1 MRAPIP
7 SFKKELAAFRARPE
21 RPCGKAVEGLLD
33 RWLKHGQSEESWR
46 TIRQYIPALSA
57 EDLIT
62 QVLKAR
68 WSAAG
73 SVARVFGT
81 PGAQGFNAEW
91 AEFLPTLKK
100 RLNRKLSSSPLPLA
114 VEVAV
119 ALELAAAEVRMIH
132 NHYFGHSNQVD
143 LKQRQRSNEAKAR
156 DAFQDLM
163 GEFFQKRNAREL
175 RLHKVVAVLSKIA
188 IPGKTVD
195 PESIA
200 RRQSRR
206 RKKT

>member
-73 SVARVFGT
+73 QL
-81 PGAQGFNAEW
+81 PGYSAHRA
-91 AEFLPTLKK
+91 LKVST
-100 RLNRKLSSSPLPLA
+100 RNGLN
-114 VEVAV
+114 
-119 ALELAAAEVRMIH
+119 
-132 NHYFGHSNQVD
+132 FC
-143 LKQRQRSNEAKAR
+143 
-156 DAFQDLM
+156 
-163 GEFFQKRNAREL
+163 
-175 RLHKVVAVLSKIA
+175 
-188 IPGKTVD
+188 
-195 PESIA
+195 
-200 RRQSRR
+200 RR
-206 RKKT
+206 